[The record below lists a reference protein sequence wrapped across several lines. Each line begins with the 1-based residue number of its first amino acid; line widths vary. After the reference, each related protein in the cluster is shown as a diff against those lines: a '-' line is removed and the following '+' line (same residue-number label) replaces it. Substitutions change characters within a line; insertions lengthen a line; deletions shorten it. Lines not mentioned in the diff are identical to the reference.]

1 MIAPMPSNP
10 LNPSF
15 FKKPALVLAVAAICG
30 LGLAG
35 CNDDDDVVFN
45 PAPTTP
51 TPVPTG
57 DLIALT
63 ESGQIASVNRS
74 APNVLV
80 STQKIIGLQA
90 GDSVVG
96 IDYRPANGKLYG
108 VGAKGNIYTIE
119 PTTGV
124 VTSVINLRNAD
135 NTAPFSGITGNPS
148 QMAVDFNPAADR
160 LRVVGNDG
168 QNLRINVDTGATI
181 VDGAINGATGAVI
194 TSVAYTNSFAGAIST
209 RMINIDVG
217 QDRLYLQ
224 DPPNNGTLSSTVFAP
239 LGVDATSSSGFDIDG
254 LNNMAYAALK
264 VGGTVQLYSINLAA
278 LGTTTVAA
286 TLPANVNTTLPTSL
300 GDVRGIA
307 LKSATNPVASV
318 QGLSANN
325 QLVSFNPTAPSIT
338 TTKAITGLMAG
349 ETVVGIDARVN
360 TIMAGK
366 SGLLYGLTN
375 LGNLYTIDTS
385 TGEATGKLPLTAD
398 SVDTTAPFIGLVGTA
413 FGVDFNPTVDR
424 LRVVSNTGQ
433 NLRIDVDKGFVTT
446 DKAIDLAGSTPSI
459 SGIAYTNSFSGASSA
474 TGTKL
479 YDLDSTSNNLYE
491 QIPPNE
497 GVLVLKGATGLTLVS
512 STGMDIAGGDNMVL
526 AVNGNSLYRI
536 NLSSGAATPAVS
548 VAGVANLE
556 ASRIGGTTTPAL
568 IDLAILLK

>member
-1 MIAPMPSNP
+1 MNPKPFKPSR
-10 LNPSF
+10 

-35 CNDDDDVVFN
+35 CNDDDDVVFT
-45 PAPTTP
+45 PAPTAP
-51 TPVPTG
+51 TPMPTG
-57 DLIALT
+57 DLIVLT

-80 STQKIIGLQA
+80 STQKIVGLQA

-108 VGAKGNIYTIE
+108 VGALGNIYTIE
-119 PTTGV
+119 PATGV
-124 VTSVINLRNAD
+124 VTSVISLRNAD

-194 TSVAYTNSFAGAIST
+194 TAVAYTNSFAGAGST
-209 RMINIDVG
+209 RMIDIDVG
-217 QDRLYLQ
+217 QDRVYLQ
-224 DPPNNGTLSSTVFAP
+224 DPPNNGALSSTAFAQ
-239 LGVDATSSSGFDIDG
+239 LGVDATGSSGFDIDG

-264 VGGTVQLYSINLAA
+264 VGGTVQLYSINLAV
-278 LGTTTVAA
+278 LGTNTAAA

-325 QLVSFNPTAPSIT
+325 QLVSFNPTAPSMT

-360 TIMAGK
+360 TSMADK

-385 TGEATGKLPLTAD
+385 TGAATGKLPLTAD

-424 LRVVSNTGQ
+424 LRVVGNTGQ
-433 NLRIDVDKGFVTT
+433 NLRINVDSGLVTT
-446 DKAIDLAGSTPSI
+446 DTAINLTDSAPSI